1 LLLDEPNRLPM
12 EEPLLLLLDDPEY
25 PLVLDDLPMLREK
38 DFPEKPPDL
47 KEPPLA
53 YTLLQLETSN
63 TAASKNK
70 KILFFTSFPPL
81 CSVQY

>member
-1 LLLDEPNRLPM
+1 
-12 EEPLLLLLDDPEY
+12 
-25 PLVLDDLPMLREK
+25 
-38 DFPEKPPDL
+38 
-47 KEPPLA
+47 LA